1 MTSTRSLR
9 RRQRTP
15 LDADDPRKAALL
27 EATERLLRERP
38 LAQLTV
44 DQISRG
50 ANLTRT
56 AFYRYFGRKEDAVV
70 ALSERYFAIIFEGR
84 RPFFSEDRPL
94 EEACREAVRN
104 ELSVWAEHGA
114 VLRGLADLG
123 AADPEM
129 REAWYAQVE
138 QFVPLVEQRI
148 RSHAQQRGVA
158 PPPHPRQVAEAFVW
172 MAERYYYVW
181 SSHYRHPT
189 GDVEEAMTRVM
200 VAMMEG
206 SPPPPPGAQPASG
219 ARPPGGRQPA
229 SGA

>member
-1 MTSTRSLR
+1 MASNRSYR
-9 RRQRTP
+9 RRTRTP
-15 LDADDPRKAALL
+15 LDADDPTKAALL
-27 EATERLLRERP
+27 ESTERLLRERP

-50 ANLTRT
+50 ADLTRT

-70 ALSERYFAIIFEGR
+70 ALSTRYFEIIWEGR
-84 RPFFSEDRPL
+84 KPFFSEDIPL

-104 ELSVWAEHGA
+104 ELSTWAEHGA

-123 AADPEM
+123 ATDPEM
-129 REAWYAQVE
+129 RDIWYAQIE
-138 QFVPLVEQRI
+138 QFVPPVQRRI
-148 RSHAQQRGVA
+148 LSHAKQRGVP

-189 GDVEEAMTRVM
+189 EDVVEAMTWVM
-200 VAMMEG
+200 VAMM
-206 SPPPPPGAQPASG
+206 
-219 ARPPGGRQPA
+219 GGDDC
-229 SGA
+229 

>member
-1 MTSTRSLR
+1 MASTRSLR
-9 RRQRTP
+9 RQARTP
-15 LDADDPRKAALL
+15 LDADDPTKAALL
-27 EATERLLRERP
+27 ESTERMLRERP

-70 ALSERYFAIIFEGR
+70 ALSQRYFDLIFEGR
-84 RPFFSEDRPL
+84 KPFFSEDRPL
-94 EEACREAVRN
+94 EEACREAVEN

-129 REAWYAQVE
+129 REAWYEQVE
-138 QFVPLVEQRI
+138 QFVTPVERRI
-148 RSHAQQRGVA
+148 RSHAKQRGVK

-189 GDVEEAMTRVM
+189 EDVVEAMTALM
-200 VAMMEG
+200 VSMMN
-206 SPPPPPGAQPASG
+206 GAPA
-219 ARPPGGRQPA
+219 AGRGKA
-229 SGA
+229 

>member
-1 MTSTRSLR
+1 MASNRSLR
-9 RRQRTP
+9 RQRRTP
-15 LDADDPRKAALL
+15 LDAEDPQKTALL
-27 EATERLLRERP
+27 ESTERLLRERP

-70 ALSERYFAIIFEGR
+70 ALSARYFEIIFEGR
-84 RPFFSEDRPL
+84 KPFFSEDRPL
-94 EEACREAVRN
+94 AEACREAVRN
-104 ELSVWAEHGA
+104 ELSTWAEHGA

-123 AADPEM
+123 ATDPEL

-138 QFVPLVEQRI
+138 QFVAPVEQRI
-148 RSHAQQRGVA
+148 RSHAKQRGVP

-181 SSHYRHPT
+181 SGHYRHPT
-189 GDVEEAMTRVM
+189 EDVVEAVTWVM
-200 VAMMEG
+200 VSMMDG
-206 SPPPPPGAQPASG
+206 VPTGAAAPPRGASRSRRARHSRG
-219 ARPPGGRQPA
+219 A
-229 SGA
+229 